1 MPDQTVFIVVHTC
14 GHNRSHDLS
23 AKPPAE
29 RVGFARLLA
38 WTPCD
43 NCSRSADDTKQAR
56 LNTEV
61 VGAADRPLATGR

>member
-1 MPDQTVFIVVHTC
+1 MPDKTVFTVVHTC

-23 AKPPAE
+23 AKPAAE

-43 NCSRSADDTKQAR
+43 KCSGSAEDTELAR
-56 LNTEV
+56 LNTDIDGV
-61 VGAADRPLATGR
+61 ADRPLATGR